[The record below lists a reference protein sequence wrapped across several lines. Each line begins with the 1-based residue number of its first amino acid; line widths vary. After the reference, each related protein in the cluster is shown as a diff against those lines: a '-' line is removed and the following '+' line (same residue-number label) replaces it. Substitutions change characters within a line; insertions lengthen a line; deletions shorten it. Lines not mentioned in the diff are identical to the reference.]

1 MPNPTSNIA
10 DDLVQMGRPDRTAGR
25 HVNMPLELGS
35 TNVFDTL
42 ADFEAARDARYDTGT
57 MYYGRYGNAASF
69 KLEEMLARLEH
80 ADGVTLTSSG
90 VAAITMALL
99 TFTRPGTHL
108 LVADHVY
115 GNTRAFCDGV
125 LTRMGVEIEYF
136 DPMIGADIADL
147 LRDTTCA
154 VMFEAPG
161 SGTFEVPDIP
171 AIATATRAAG
181 VPSILDGT
189 WATPIFC
196 QPLVLGVDVVVAS
209 MSKYL
214 SGHSDCMMGMIASGA
229 KHAKD
234 IRQTTMAIGDKTG
247 GQEVFLALRGLRTLK
262 MRMEYF
268 DTVGRDMAQ
277 WFAKQ
282 PQVKTVLHPAFE
294 SCPGHSNWKSDF
306 SGASGLFGV
315 VFHPCSDDQIR
326 AFVDALHHFGIGV
339 SWGGYE
345 SLVLPVTPQ
354 RSAGTWQE
362 DGQLVRFNIG
372 LEDFETLKADLT
384 AALPHLNTASE

>member
-1 MPNPTSNIA
+1 MPRQSTNIA
-10 DDLVQMGRPDRTAGR
+10 DALVQMGRPERVEAR

-35 TNVFDTL
+35 TIVFDTL
-42 ADFEAARDARYDTGT
+42 SAFEEARDARYQTGN
-57 MYYGRYGNAASF
+57 MYYGRYGNAATF
-69 KLEEMLARLEH
+69 KLEEMLAQLEH

-90 VAAITMALL
+90 VAAITMALM
-99 TFTRPGTHL
+99 TFVRPNAHL

-136 DPMIGADIADL
+136 DPMIGAQIADI

-171 AIATATRAAG
+171 AIAKAARTADIPT
-181 VPSILDGT
+181 ILDGT

-196 QPLVLGVDVVVAS
+196 QPLSLGADVVVAS
-209 MSKYL
+209 LSKYL
-214 SGHSDCMMGMIASGA
+214 SGHSDCMLGMIACTSA
-229 KHAKD
+229 HAEA
-234 IRQTTMAIGDKTG
+234 IRKTTMAYGDKTG
-247 GQEVFLALRGLRTLK
+247 GQEIMLALRGLRTLK
-262 MRMEYF
+262 IRMAHF
-268 DTVGRDMAQ
+268 DAAGRDMAS
-277 WFAKQ
+277 WFATQ
-282 PQVKTVLHPAFE
+282 PQVKTVLHPVFD
-294 SCPGHSNWKSDF
+294 SCPGHAYWARDF
-306 SGASGLFGV
+306 TGAAGLFSV

-345 SLVLPVTPQ
+345 SLVLPVSPQ
-354 RSAGTWQE
+354 RSAGTWAD

-372 LEDFETLKADLT
+372 LEDLESLKADLA
-384 AALPHLNTASE
+384 AALPLLNTAQD